1 MTKLFKARETNH
13 TAVGD
18 TLHAVQSSQHKFAES
33 YGRSLSVLSREVE
46 SSMELSKENHAVV
59 LAIEKEIKR
68 HKRMNR
74 EAGSGES
81 TSAS

>member
-1 MTKLFKARETNH
+1 MTKLFKAREANH
-13 TAVGD
+13 AAVGD

-33 YGRSLSVLSREVE
+33 YRRSLGVLTREVE
-46 SSMELSKENHAVV
+46 AATESSSENHAVV
-59 LAIEKEIKR
+59 LAIAQEIRR

-81 TSAS
+81 TS